1 MRELCGHHLFPGIVL
16 ENLPMKHLILIA
28 ALSMFATGALADSH
42 KKGDDD
48 DDRPRLGFA
57 GLLSKS
63 NREDLPKLVLGS
75 GKALSKAPMV
85 LRSGGYYV
93 LPIESD
99 GTAELALEGPGF
111 FRAVW
116 INEVVVNDLEI
127 RPYGVESL
135 EFDDEGTLEIK
146 FVAIKP
152 GQYYLKIPGS
162 RGDSQKVDITIR

>member
-1 MRELCGHHLFPGIVL
+1 MQRFLR
-16 ENLPMKHLILIA
+16 IA
-28 ALSMFATGALADSH
+28 ACAILAVAVSAADYAVA
-42 KKGDDD
+42 DDD
-48 DDRPRLGFA
+48 DDDDKPSFGAA

-63 NREDLPKLVLGS
+63 NRASLPTLTLGS
-75 GKALSKAPMV
+75 GKALSTGPIELK
-85 LRSGGYYV
+85 SGGYYV

-99 GTAELALEGPGF
+99 GSAELALEGPGF
-111 FRAVW
+111 FRAIW

-152 GQYYLKIPGS
+152 GRYHLKIPGS
-162 RGDSQKVDITIR
+162 RGDSQKVDITIK